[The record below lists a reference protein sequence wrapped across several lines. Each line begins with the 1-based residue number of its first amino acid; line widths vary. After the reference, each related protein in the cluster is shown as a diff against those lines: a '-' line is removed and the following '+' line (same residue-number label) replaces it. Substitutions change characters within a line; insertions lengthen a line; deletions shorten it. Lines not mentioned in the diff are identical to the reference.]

1 MVSGS
6 GLSIREY
13 ARHRRAAGLKGGT
26 PSAVHKALV
35 AGRIRRGPD
44 SLIDPVQAD
53 AAWGATTDDTRGD
66 GSSEVG
72 QNPQAAPTRRQAQ
85 SSLPAESTSA
95 PPAGGGAAPSYA
107 TSRAIREAY
116 AARLAKITYEE
127 RSKVLV
133 DAARVQAEA
142 FRRARD
148 TRDAVLAIPGRLAA
162 ILAAET
168 DPVSVEAIMSAELRA
183 VLETQADG

>member
-1 MVSGS
+1 MTSS

-26 PSAVHKALV
+26 PSAVHKAIT

-44 SLIDPVQAD
+44 GLIDPVQAD
-53 AAWGATTDDTRGD
+53 AAWDATTDDTRGD
-66 GSSEVG
+66 GSGVVEPA
-72 QNPQAAPTRRQAQ
+72 PQAAPTRRQAPPP
-85 SSLPAESTSA
+85 LPPEPMPA
-95 PPAGGGAAPSYA
+95 PQAGGGAAPSYA

-168 DPVSVEAIMSAELRA
+168 DPVAVDAILSAELRT
-183 VLETQADG
+183 VLEAQADG

>member
-1 MVSGS
+1 MSK

-13 ARHRRAAGLKGGT
+13 ARHRRTAGLRGGS
-26 PSAVHKALV
+26 PWGVQKALK
-35 AGRIRRGPD
+35 AGRIHTDADGK
-44 SLIDPVQAD
+44 IDPERAD
-53 AAWGATTDDTRGD
+53 AEWAAATDASRGD
-66 GSSEVG
+66 GRAGPTSPSPTVA
-72 QNPQAAPTRRQAQ
+72 QPHPAAPPPA
-85 SSLPAESTSA
+85 SLPA
-95 PPAGGGAAPSYA
+95 GAPSYA

-127 RSKVLV
+127 KSKALV

-148 TRDAVLAIPGRLAA
+148 ARDAVLAVPGRLAA

-168 DPVSVEAIMSAELRA
+168 DTAVIEARLTDELRA
-183 VLETQADG
+183 ALEVLARD

>member
-1 MVSGS
+1 VTSS

-26 PSAVHKALV
+26 PSAVHKALM
-35 AGRIRRGPD
+35 AGRIKRDPEG
-44 SLIDPVQAD
+44 LIDPMQAD
-53 AAWGATTDDTRGD
+53 AAWDATTDDTRGE
-66 GSSEVG
+66 GSGEVV
-72 QNPQAAPTRRQAQ
+72 QPRQVAPGARQ
-85 SSLPAESTSA
+85 SPPSLPAEPMPS
-95 PPAGGGAAPSYA
+95 PPAGGGTAPSYA

-162 ILAAET
+162 ILAADT
-168 DPVSVEAIMSAELRA
+168 DPVSVEAILSAELRA
-183 VLETQADG
+183 VLEAQANG

>member
-1 MVSGS
+1 MASS
-6 GLSIREY
+6 GLSIRQY

-26 PSAVHKALV
+26 PSAVHKAIT
-35 AGRIRRGPD
+35 AGRIHRGAD
-44 SLIDPVQAD
+44 GLIDPVQAD
-53 AAWGATTDDTRGD
+53 AAWDATTDDTRGD
-66 GSSEVG
+66 GSGEVG
-72 QNPQAAPTRRQAQ
+72 PTPPVAPVRRPAPSPAAVEPMPT
-85 SSLPAESTSA
+85 PV
-95 PPAGGGAAPSYA
+95 AGGGAAPSYA

-162 ILAAET
+162 ILAADT
-168 DPVSVEAIMSAELRA
+168 DPVSVEAILSAELRA
-183 VLETQADG
+183 VLEVQADG